1 MAFKKLHPAIQEKL
15 TSLEIETPT
24 AFQNKSIPDP
34 FTKENW

>member
-24 AFQNKSIPDP
+24 AFQNKSIPV
-34 FTKENW
+34 